1 MASSIKGARL
11 YIKASVTTE
20 LLKNSEDSQETQ
32 ASKMATTVI
41 QLVILALTGT
51 MITAAAV
58 GRYTQADEHLIVN
71 CCELVKPSS
80 TSGDYYEPINV
91 EVAAY
96 CSEGGWL
103 VIQKR
108 QDGSVDFNRT
118 WVEYENGFGSLT
130 SEFWYGLKSLN
141 YLTSKGTWEMMI
153 DVELTDGTV
162 ISLHYRTFKVGPA
175 KDMYRLTIGEF
186 QGTIDDPM
194 AYHNR
199 MRFTTKDVDNDR
211 MMFRNC
217 ALYRGPEEPTGG
229 WWYNRCWHINPN
241 MILQDNASGLTLNNN
256 WHGFKSVQM
265 KIRSLDCAL

>member
-1 MASSIKGARL
+1 
-11 YIKASVTTE
+11 
-20 LLKNSEDSQETQ
+20 
-32 ASKMATTVI
+32 MATTVI
-41 QLVILALTGT
+41 QLVIIALTGR
-51 MITAAAV
+51 MIAAAAV
-58 GRYTQADEHLIVN
+58 GRYSQADEYLIDN
-71 CCELVKPSS
+71 CCELGEPSSKPS
-80 TSGDYYEPINV
+80 GMYIIKDYYEPTNL

-118 WVEYENGFGSLT
+118 WAEYENGFGSLT
-130 SEFWYGLKSLN
+130 TEFWYGLDSLN

-153 DVELTDGTV
+153 DVQLTDGTA

-175 KDMYRLTIGEF
+175 DDMYRLTIGEF

-194 AYHNR
+194 AYHNG

-211 MMFRNC
+211 MMLRNC
-217 ALYRGPEEPTGG
+217 AVYRGPEEPTGG

-241 MILQDNASGLTLNNN
+241 MILQDNTSGLVFNSN

-265 KIRSLDCAL
+265 KIRPIDCIL